1 MKKVFLLILIAI
13 FQLSIVNSQT
23 YQISFAGTGA
33 SNNVESVKVHNLT
46 KDLIVELAGTDIL
59 QLVLSSGIND

>member
-1 MKKVFLLILIAI
+1 MKKLIFISLII
-13 FQLSIVNSQT
+13 LVNFGLYSQP